1 MDDEAYERVGVRGQ
15 GEALSA
21 IVRHLG
27 PTLSLPNAELLTP
40 FGGYASA
47 LKLSDELAIAISTD
61 GVGTKTIVAAAL
73 DRYDTIGFDCVAMN
87 ANDVIC
93 IGATPI
99 AMVDYLAVHTL
110 DEARVEQ
117 ILKGLGAAAAEAG
130 IAVPGGEIAQLPEII
145 GSDGRVHGDPTA
157 FDFAGTCIGVVHPD
171 RVILGHD
178 VQEGDALIGLESS
191 GIHSNGLTLA
201 RRVLLE
207 EAGYEYHD
215 NLGRLGR
222 TIGDE
227 MLEPT
232 RIYVAAVK
240 ALWGAGIE
248 THGLVHI
255 TGDGFANLCRLKADV
270 SYVIEQ
276 LPETPNIFGLIQDAG
291 NITDAEMYRVFNMGV
306 GLIVVVPETAVDAA
320 LACAAKARCGAMR
333 IGTVIERGPRAVT
346 IEPAGLVGRMDS
358 GESLFSPI

>member
-1 MDDEAYERVGVRGQ
+1 MDQEAYERAGVRGQ

-61 GVGTKTIVAAAL
+61 GVGTKSIVAAAL
-73 DRYDTIGFDCVAMN
+73 ERYDTIGFDCVAMN
-87 ANDVIC
+87 VNDVIC

-157 FDFAGTCIGVVHPD
+157 FDLAGTCIGVVHPD
-171 RVILGHD
+171 RVNLGRS
-178 VQEGDALIGLESS
+178 VEVGDALIGLKSS

-207 EAGYEYHD
+207 EAGYEFHD
-215 NLGRLGR
+215 YLGRLER
-222 TIGDE
+222 SIGDE
-227 MLEPT
+227 LLEPT
-232 RIYVAAVK
+232 RIYVRAVK
-240 ALWGAGIE
+240 ALWDAGIN
-248 THGLVHI
+248 THGLVHV
-255 TGDGFANLCRLKADV
+255 TGDGFANLCRLEADV

-276 LPETPNIFGLIQDAG
+276 LPAIPEIFGLVQDAG
-291 NITDAEMYRVFNMGV
+291 EIADAEMYRVFNMGV
-306 GLIVVVPETAVDAA
+306 GFIAVIPEADVERA
-320 LACAAKARCGAMR
+320 LDCVTGAGYGGTR
-333 IGTVIERGPRAVT
+333 IGTVVERGADAVT
-346 IEPAGLVGRMDS
+346 IEPAGLAGGMDS
-358 GESLFSPI
+358 GESLFSPT